1 MPVVMNE
8 TPDILCDSA
17 AQEAVDLGNTI
28 ADSHPDAD
36 LWDIADG
43 MLAGAVHYWLFA
55 NKPCGDPRCED
66 CAPVSTPQARL
77 VELKRLVTQFAQES
91 GYYESPDDLLS
102 GRA

>member
-1 MPVVMNE
+1 MSDLSP
-8 TPDILCDSA
+8 PLSDSA
-17 AQEAVDLGNTI
+17 AQEAVDLANTL

-66 CAPVSTPQARL
+66 CAPLSTPRGRVA
-77 VELKRLVTQFAQES
+77 ELTQLITKFAEES
-91 GYYESPDDLLS
+91 DYYHSPDDLLS

>member
-1 MPVVMNE
+1 MDDQ
-8 TPDILCDSA
+8 THTLYDSA
-17 AQEAVDLGNTI
+17 AQEAVDLANTI

-55 NKPCGDPRCED
+55 NRPCGDPHCED
-66 CAPVSTPQARL
+66 CAPLSTPQGRIA
-77 VELKRLVTQFAQES
+77 ELKRLITKFAEES
-91 GYYESPDDLLS
+91 DYYHSPDDLLS